1 MFSNQP
7 HNFYRWV
14 SSQKTRNFAILSS
27 LIALLSACNNGA
39 TIENWLAADP
49 QLKKTLANSQV
60 PEQVATS
67 VTSLDGSSIS
77 SDSALNSSSPTFEQT
92 ISLPDDFP
100 IEIPLYPKAQLI
112 EVQPGLT
119 TEKGKTNWESPDSLT
134 QIASYYQQ
142 QLKANGWK
150 IIKSFPEDVQQGNN
164 TLTASR
170 ENLKVTVSLSQPT
183 TESKDNLISN
193 QFAIAY
199 QPIEEL
205 PQLTTS
211 ETTNPSENLTEIE
224 PNIET
229 TASAVY
235 FSDLDEASE
244 QLRPYVEDLAKL
256 GILTAYSKVEK
267 VEANKFA
274 PNEPITRRDYAR
286 WLVEANNQ
294 FHGNA
299 AGEKIHLATKSDR
312 PAFQDISVNDPDFE
326 IIQGLAEAGLIPS
339 MLTDNSNKLLF
350 QPNAPLTREDLLTWK
365 VPLDLRKNLPTASI
379 DAIKQSW
386 GFQDAANISP
396 QALQAL
402 FADFQNGDNS
412 NMKRVFG
419 YTTLFQPKKPVTR
432 AEAAASLWY
441 FGFQGDGITA
451 SEVVKGESI
460 NHSAVNSQP

>member
-1 MFSNQP
+1 MFSNQR
-7 HNFYRWV
+7 HNFYRWAI
-14 SSQKTRNFAILSS
+14 SPKARNCVVASS
-27 LIALLSACNNGA
+27 LLVLVSACSNSTA
-39 TIENWLAADP
+39 IENWLAADP

-60 PEQVATS
+60 PKQVATS
-67 VTSLDGSSIS
+67 VTSLDGSSTS
-77 SDSALNSSSPTFEQT
+77 SDSALNSSSPTSEQT

-112 EVQPGLT
+112 NVQPGLT

-150 IIKSFPEDVQQGNN
+150 IIKSFPENVQEGNN
-164 TLTASR
+164 ALTASR

-183 TESKDNLISN
+183 TESKDSLTSN

-199 QPIEEL
+199 LKDL

-211 ETTNPSENLTEIE
+211 ETTNNSDNPTNVE
-224 PNIET
+224 PDIET

-235 FSDLDEASE
+235 FSDLNEASE

-256 GILTAYSKVEK
+256 GILTAYAKGGKVDTNE
-267 VEANKFA
+267 FA

-460 NHSAVNSQP
+460 NQSAVNSQP

>member
-1 MFSNQP
+1 M
-7 HNFYRWV
+7 
-14 SSQKTRNFAILSS
+14 SS
-27 LIALLSACNNGA
+27 LAIASSLLALLCGCSNGA
-39 TIENWLAADP
+39 AIENWLAADP
-49 QLKKTLANSQV
+49 QLKKTIENSQV
-60 PEQVATS
+60 NNNKLTTSNTVATNNNNS
-67 VTSLDGSSIS
+67 NSTLDP
-77 SDSALNSSSPTFEQT
+77 ANSSSEETL
-92 ISLPDDFP
+92 SLPNDFP
-100 IEIPLYPKAQLI
+100 VDIPLYPKAQLI
-112 EVQPGLT
+112 AVKPGLT
-119 TEKGKTNWESPDSLT
+119 NQKGKTNWNSPDSLT

-150 IIKSFPEDVQQGNN
+150 IIKPFPEDVQKGNN

-183 TESKDNLISN
+183 TNSGDDLISN

-199 QPIEEL
+199 QPIEDL
-205 PQLTTS
+205 PQLTPS
-211 ETTNPSENLTEIE
+211 DSTNSENPTDLQ

-235 FSDLDEASE
+235 FSDLDRVPE
-244 QLRPYVEDLAKL
+244 QLHSYVEDLAKL
-256 GILTAYSKVEK
+256 GILTPYSKNGK
-267 VEANKFA
+267 VESNRFA

-294 FHGNA
+294 FHGSN

-312 PAFQDISVNDPDFE
+312 PAFQDISFSDPDFE

-339 MLTDNSNKLLF
+339 MLTNNSSKLLF
-350 QPNAPLTREDLLTWK
+350 QPNAPLTRQDLITWK
-365 VPLDLRKNLPTASI
+365 VPLDLRKSLPTASI
-379 DAIKQSW
+379 DTIKESW
-386 GFQDAANISP
+386 GFQDTANIDP

-402 FADFQNGDNS
+402 FADFQNGENS

-441 FGFQGDGITA
+441 FGFQGDGVTA
-451 SEVVKGESI
+451 PEVVKGEST
-460 NHSAVNSQP
+460 NQSTVDNQQ